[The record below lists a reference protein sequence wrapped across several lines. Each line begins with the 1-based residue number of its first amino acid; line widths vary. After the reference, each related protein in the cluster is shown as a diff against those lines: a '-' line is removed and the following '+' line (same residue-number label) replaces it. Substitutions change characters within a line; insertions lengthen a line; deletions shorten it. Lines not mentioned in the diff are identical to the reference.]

1 MQKIICFHNPDE
13 INGFLSNWYPS
24 RFIDENNITYTSMEQ
39 YMMYQ
44 KAVLFGDLKIAEK
57 IIDIDNPAEIKALGR
72 QVSGFKDGI
81 WSKHKYNIVLKGVY
95 LKFTQNPELKEKLL
109 SYGGSECIFAECAV
123 NDKVWG
129 IGLSMKSP
137 ERFDK
142 SCWLGKNLLGN
153 ALTETRDNLI
163 EKSV

>member
-24 RFIDENNITYTSMEQ
+24 RFRDENNITYTSMEQ

-57 IIDIDNPAEIKALGR
+57 IIDTDNPAKIKALGR

-81 WSKHKYNIVLKGVY
+81 WSQHKYNIVY
-95 LKFTQNPELKEKLL
+95 
-109 SYGGSECIFAECAV
+109 
-123 NDKVWG
+123 
-129 IGLSMKSP
+129 
-137 ERFDK
+137 
-142 SCWLGKNLLGN
+142 
-153 ALTETRDNLI
+153 TE
-163 EKSV
+163 S